1 MASHI
6 PIVQGVAVPSG
17 GASATPYSAAPSAG
31 NADEGVRE
39 FNGVKGDPQPKKF
52 NDVAFAILFWLHLAV
67 MIVLLSMGTVQYQ
80 GNGSDYT
87 GLAICVVVCGAVAIG
102 LATLALSFMYIFAS
116 AMVKISLIFSVLSSA
131 LIGVLGAMTGDVLL
145 IVMGFAG
152 FLIGMCYAK
161 LVWPRIPFAS
171 ANLRTALTAVKQNM
185 GLAVVAYFF
194 CFVAFAWSVFW
205 VVGLTSSMMTIGQGI
220 IFLYLVSFYWVHQV
234 LVNTVHTTT
243 AGTVGT
249 WWFVPSEASSFCS
262 SAVKDSFTRA
272 TTYSFGSI
280 CFGSLIVA
288 IVQALRALQ
297 QQAQNSDDC
306 QILACIIGCILAC
319 IQGIIEYFNK
329 FAFIY
334 VGLYGYSF
342 LDAGRN
348 VITLFQNKGWTTIIT
363 DDLSDNVLWL
373 MSIGIA
379 LASGLVGFVMGA
391 ANQAMFSGIGYDQN
405 GGTVGFIIGLLV
417 GYLFS
422 SIMMAVVGSGVSTAI
437 VCFAEAPAEF
447 EANHPE
453 LSLEMRSAWQQA
465 WPTEFGG

>member
-1 MASHI
+1 
-6 PIVQGVAVPSG
+6 
-17 GASATPYSAAPSAG
+17 
-31 NADEGVRE
+31 
-39 FNGVKGDPQPKKF
+39 
-52 NDVAFAILFWLHLAV
+52 
-67 MIVLLSMGTVQYQ
+67 
-80 GNGSDYT
+80 
-87 GLAICVVVCGAVAIG
+87 
-102 LATLALSFMYIFAS
+102 
-116 AMVKISLIFSVLSSA
+116 
-131 LIGVLGAMTGDVLL
+131 
-145 IVMGFAG
+145 
-152 FLIGMCYAK
+152 
-161 LVWPRIPFAS
+161 
-171 ANLRTALTAVKQNM
+171 
-185 GLAVVAYFF
+185 
-194 CFVAFAWSVFW
+194 
-205 VVGLTSSMMTIGQGI
+205 MMTIGQGI